1 MIDIKEV
8 SSFIERVES
17 ITNKSKSLI
26 IRHSSGYCLEE
37 FNIEDTK
44 YKLLAVFCCG
54 NKFGQHLKEV
64 HYFYLTN
71 TGSICIE
78 HPSENGN
85 PDNIFVK
92 IASLK
97 DGVDECIR
105 VIINQLKVW
114 YPEVNKN
121 AG

>member
-26 IRHSSGYCLEE
+26 IRHGSQSGEVK
-37 FNIEDTK
+37 FNGRK
-44 YKLLAVFCCG
+44 YNLISVFICSHL
-54 NKFGQHLKEV
+54 FGQHQFV
-64 HYFYLTN
+64 NHYFYLTN
-71 TGSICIE
+71 TGE
-78 HPSENGN
+78 
-85 PDNIFVK
+85 IFTDQYATFIK

-105 VIINQLKVW
+105 VIINLLKVW

>member
-26 IRHSSGYCLEE
+26 IRHGSESGECL
-37 FNIEDTK
+37 FNRGKHHLFTV
-44 YKLLAVFCCG
+44 LCCG
-54 NKFGQHLKEV
+54 HKFGQHQSNI
-64 HYFYLTN
+64 HYFYLID
-71 TGSICIE
+71 TGDILIDFDS
-78 HPSENGN
+78 SL
-85 PDNIFVK
+85 VK

-114 YPEVNKN
+114 YPEVKKN
-121 AG
+121 AR

>member
-8 SSFIERVES
+8 SSFIARVEN

-26 IRHSSGYCLEE
+26 IRHGSCYCLEE
-37 FNIEDTK
+37 FSIEGTK
-44 YKLLAVFCCG
+44 YKLIAVFCCG
-54 NKFGQHLKEV
+54 NAFGQHMKED
-64 HYFYLTN
+64 HYFYLTH

-78 HPSENGN
+78 YPSEDGN

-114 YPEVNKN
+114 YPEVKKN